1 MLTTV
6 KKNNLKLTSKD
17 FFANVGVTTGRPST
31 LVLIPFFNNISK
43 WVSII
48 FFFKLTFKLKNTS
61 EIRKP
66 LTSMCL
72 DERALNLL
80 PVFSVTPLKIDQTQ
94 NHNRSRIKPR
104 IWGMKGAKYA
114 KILAK
119 FQVKAIFHDEISDEM
134 VNPNW

>member
-1 MLTTV
+1 MGF
-6 KKNNLKLTSKD
+6 K
-17 FFANVGVTTGRPST
+17 
-31 LVLIPFFNNISK
+31 
-43 WVSII
+43 I
-48 FFFKLTFKLKNTS
+48 FLFKLTFKLINTP

-66 LTSMCL
+66 LTSLCL

-94 NHNRSRIKPR
+94 NHNRHRIKPR

-119 FQVKAIFHDEISDEM
+119 FQVKAIFHEEISEEM
-134 VNPNW
+134 VNPNL